1 VPPRRNYNF
10 EKRQKDEARK
20 AKQEEKRAA
29 RQQRKKDRA
38 EGGDPDYDP
47 DLDGIVPGP
56 QPPADGAEA
65 AEGEE
70 AGSADGGEQR

>member
-1 VPPRRNYNF
+1 MPPRRNYNF

-38 EGGDPDYDP
+38 DGGDPDYDP
-47 DLDGIVPGP
+47 DLEGIVPGP
-56 QPPADGAEA
+56 QPTADDAEGATDEAGAGADG
-65 AEGEE
+65 
-70 AGSADGGEQR
+70 DEQR

>member
-1 VPPRRNYNF
+1 MPPRRNYNF

-38 EGGDPDYDP
+38 DSGDPDYDP

-56 QPPADGAEA
+56 QPTADEA
-65 AEGEE
+65 VGAEGEE
-70 AGSADGGEQR
+70 AGGVDGGQQR